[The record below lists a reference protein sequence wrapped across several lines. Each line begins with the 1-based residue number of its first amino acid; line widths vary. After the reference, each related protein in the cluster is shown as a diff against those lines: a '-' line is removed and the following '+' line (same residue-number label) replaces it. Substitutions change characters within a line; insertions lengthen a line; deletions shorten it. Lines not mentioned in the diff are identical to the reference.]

1 MIEIHKRSLTR
12 PLAFSVILFL
22 ALAPLWSQNRELPVR
37 SLGGDSTDCRAYL
50 STYREFVNKELYQYA
65 VDPWRVLFNDCP
77 SSSERMY
84 VDGVV
89 MYRSF
94 IEEAP
99 DGPAREGLID
109 TLMLIYDRRM
119 EYFGGEGN
127 IMGRKGEDLF
137 SYRRGDPDQ
146 VEKAYELLKTSMGL
160 QGNETRESVLV
171 YYVSAGLVLYREG
184 TIGKDRILEDY
195 FMVTG
200 VLDSL
205 KASSIRRGRTREAID
220 EMMQKE
226 RLLSCES
233 LDRYYTPRIE
243 QNREDEV
250 FLNQLLRSYGDLGC
264 VKSDVYAEASE
275 NLLKLNPGPLAAH
288 DLALIFISRNDLQ
301 KASGYLDEALKA
313 EDMDPSTRAEWYYE
327 RGLIRMALD
336 DPCGAAADAREA
348 IRLRPDVGKYYILLG
363 DAYILSRSNLGE
375 EVRKS
380 AAFWAAADRYRQAA
394 LKDVSVAEEANRKLQ
409 EASRFFPDGEEIFFL
424 DLKEGN
430 PYQVGGCINESTT
443 VRARN

>member
-1 MIEIHKRSLTR
+1 MIDIPERILYR
-12 PLAFSVILFL
+12 PLALSLILFF
-22 ALAPLWSQNRELPVR
+22 AAVPGRSQNRELPVR

-127 IMGRKGEDLF
+127 IKGRKGEDLF
-137 SYRRGDPDQ
+137 NYRRGDPEQ
-146 VEKAYELLKTSMGL
+146 VEKAYELLRTSIGL

-171 YYVSAGLVLYREG
+171 YYVSAGLMLYREG
-184 TIGKDRILEDY
+184 KIGEDRVLEDY
-195 FMVTG
+195 FQVTG
-200 VLDSL
+200 ILDSL
-205 KASSIRRGRTREAID
+205 NTSSLRRERTREAIN
-220 EMMQKE
+220 EMMQNE
-226 RLLSCES
+226 HVLSCES
-233 LDRYYTPRIE
+233 LDGYYTTRFE
-243 QNREDEV
+243 QNREDES
-250 FLNQLLRSYGDLGC
+250 FLERLIRSYADQGC
-264 VKSDVYAEASE
+264 KESDIYAAASE
-275 NLLKLNPGPLAAH
+275 DLMKLNPGPVAAH
-288 DLALIFISRNDLQ
+288 DLAILFISRNDLQ

-313 EDMDPSTRAEWYYE
+313 EDMDPSIRAEWYYE
-327 RGLIRMALD
+327 RGVVRLALD

-348 IRLRPDVGKYYILLG
+348 IRLMPDEGKFYILLG
-363 DAYILSRSNLGE
+363 DAYIASRSNLGE
-375 EVRKS
+375 EARKG
-380 AAFWAAADRYRQAA
+380 AAFWAAADQYKQAA
-394 LKDVSVAEEANRKLQ
+394 SKDPSVSEEAGQKLQ
-409 EASRFFPDGEEIFFL
+409 EADGLFPDEEEIFFL
-424 DLKEGN
+424 DLKEGDS
-430 PYQVGGCINESTT
+430 YRVGGCINESTT
-443 VRARN
+443 VRASK

>member
-1 MIEIHKRSLTR
+1 MIEILERSLCR

-22 ALAPLWSQNRELPVR
+22 AVAPLRSQNRGLPVR

-65 VDPWRVLFNDCP
+65 VDPWRILFNDCP

-127 IMGRKGEDLF
+127 IKGRKGEDLF
-137 SYRRGDPDQ
+137 NYRRGDPDQ
-146 VEKAYELLKTSMGL
+146 VGKAYELLKTSIRL

-171 YYVSAGLVLYREG
+171 YCVSAGLVLYREG
-184 TIGKDRILEDY
+184 ILGEDRILDDY
-195 FMVTG
+195 FLVNGT
-200 VLDSL
+200 LDSL
-205 KASSIRRGRTREAID
+205 NASSIRRGRTREAID

-233 LDRYYTPRIE
+233 LDRYYAPRFE
-243 QNREDEV
+243 QNRDDDA
-250 FLNQLLRSYGDLGC
+250 FLNKLLRSYGDLGC
-264 VKSDVYAEASE
+264 VKSDIYAEASE
-275 NLLKLNPGPLAAH
+275 NLLKLNPGPHAAH
-288 DLALIFISRNDLQ
+288 ELALLFISRNDLQ

-313 EDMDPSTRAEWYYE
+313 EDMDPSTRAEWYFE
-327 RGLIRMALD
+327 RGVIRMALD

-348 IRLRPDVGKYYILLG
+348 IRLKPDEGKFYILLG
-363 DAYILSRSNLGE
+363 DAYISSRGNLGE

-380 AAFWAAADRYRQAA
+380 AAFWAAADQYRQAA
-394 LKDVSVAEEANRKLQ
+394 LKDPSVAEEANRKLQ
-409 EASRFFPDGEEIFFL
+409 EASGFFPDEEDIFFL

-430 PYQVGGCINESTT
+430 PYQVGGCINESTK
-443 VRARN
+443 VRARD